1 MYIMGVTTCIFLGTV
16 NRLPFCMCIGYSN
29 TVFLF
34 VRLLMRSLTFF
45 LLLCL
50 FPSWFRGGIYKLLVV
65 ACVERPYLMP
75 WLCLLPFVVTLD
87 EEQLGNITSLIYQH
101 FSNI

>member
-65 ACVERPYLMP
+65 ACVA
-75 WLCLLPFVVTLD
+75 
-87 EEQLGNITSLIYQH
+87 TSLPDAMALPPALCGYTG
-101 FSNI
+101 